1 MQVCQDRLLND
12 REFNPGF
19 NQLIDVR
26 KVTSVGLSGD
36 EARRLG
42 RRTVF
47 SRMARRA
54 WVARFP
60 AVFGVGRMLWAY
72 HETGPAPSHVCA
84 FYDLPSALKWLG
96 LEGCYFQRIP

>member
-1 MQVCQDRLLND
+1 MQVCQDRLLID
-12 REFNPGF
+12 REFNPVF

-26 KVTSVGLSGD
+26 RATSVELSGD
-36 EARRLG
+36 DARRLG
-42 RRTVF
+42 RRNMF

-72 HETGPAPSHVCA
+72 HETGPAPSQVYA
-84 FYDLPSALKWLG
+84 FYDLSSALKWLG
-96 LEGCYFQRIP
+96 LEECCFQRIA